1 MDPDPEHWL
10 SQCNT
15 LCLASSVF
23 SRGGGADVRVRVRW
37 PRRSAHCVPAAGQQ
51 GVPGG
56 GHVWRGAGA
65 ALLCAAPP
73 PAGSVPR
80 SLPVCTRPALSRPTN
95 LS

>member
-1 MDPDPEHWL
+1 MDPNPEHWL

-23 SRGGGADVRVRVRW
+23 SRGGGADVRVRIRW
-37 PRRSAHCVPAAGQQ
+37 PRRSAHRVPAAGEQ

-56 GHVWRGAGA
+56 GHVWRGARA
-65 ALLCAAPP
+65 ALLCAAPA

-80 SLPVCTRPALSRPTN
+80 SLPVCTRPALSRPTH